1 MNEKRDRAI
10 EEIDDLEEETTAKP
24 AKSGGQKIRRKPASK
39 RSPVNEFHARLF
51 ALLID
56 TLEAAALRRFQ
67 SPSRERLPVER
78 HEEFAALPEY
88 RLFIEG
94 AYACA
99 FVCTDLAPGGQRLI
113 ATPIPMRPSRHGP
126 FRSFVISPIRSCA
139 QSAGRTVIQ
148 APSSMLSLAASCRPS
163 ANGCSATMRSL
174 NSIKSNQ

>member
-99 FVCTDLAPGGQRLI
+99 FVCTDLAPGGPTIDRDANPDEAVATWSFPELRHFTHTLLRSERWADGYSSPVFDALVGGVLQAVGQRL
-113 ATPIPMRPSRHGP
+113 
-126 FRSFVISPIRSCA
+126 
-139 QSAGRTVIQ
+139 
-148 APSSMLSLAASCRPS
+148 LSDDALFE
-163 ANGCSATMRSL
+163 
-174 NSIKSNQ
+174 QY